1 MAVFRLPTDWEKR
14 KPVNANLS
22 LILYVSALGNVGFP
36 KQKRR
41 VYGQET

>member
-22 LILYVSALGNVGFP
+22 LISLRFRTG
-36 KQKRR
+36 KRR
-41 VYGQET
+41 FSKAET